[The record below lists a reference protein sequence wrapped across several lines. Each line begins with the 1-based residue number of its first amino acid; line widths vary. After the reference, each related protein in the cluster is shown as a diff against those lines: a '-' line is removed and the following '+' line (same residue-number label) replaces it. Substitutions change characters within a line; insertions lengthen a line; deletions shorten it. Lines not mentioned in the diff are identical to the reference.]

1 MTYAVAAAALAASV
15 VTGIIAKPAKYEPS
29 LAHKFVDRWEDVPPR
44 IVPLPPKPVKT
55 LVIAP
60 DVEDVPYVPPP
71 PPPKTMMPSPK
82 VVPAPAKVVA
92 PEPPKPKPK
101 EVDIC
106 RGRGKVYTR
115 GGKSW
120 RCKRS

>member
-1 MTYAVAAAALAASV
+1 VSYAVAASALAASV

-55 LVIAP
+55 IVIAP
-60 DVEDVPYVPPP
+60 DIEEVLEAPMPLPKKVAPPP
-71 PPPKTMMPSPK
+71 APPK
-82 VVPAPAKVVA
+82 VVATAPAP
-92 PEPPKPKPK
+92 PKAKPK